1 MPLETL
7 ETLQWLG
14 SKDDEK
20 LELMF
25 EVWAKDIVKQQK
37 RIGGD
42 WSIAFVLSSKKIRD
56 ILRKTLGSEIVFIML
71 QLPKEHYMKRFSKRH
86 GEGGKALV
94 EAIYKMN
101 ILIEPVEPDEENA
114 YNINITEDMSPNDVV
129 QEVLSVV
136 ENSSS
141 IK

>member
-7 ETLQWLG
+7 ETIQWLG
-14 SKDDEK
+14 SKDDEN

-25 EVWAKDIVKQQK
+25 EAWAKHINEQQK
-37 RIGGD
+37 RLGGD
-42 WSIAFVLSSKKIRD
+42 WSIAFVLSTKKIRD
-56 ILRKTLGSEIVFIML
+56 ILRKNLGSEIVFIML

-129 QEVLSVV
+129 QKVLSIV
-136 ENSSS
+136 ENSNS

>member
-1 MPLETL
+1 MPLENL
-7 ETLQWLG
+7 ETMQMLG

-42 WSIAFVLSSKKIRD
+42 WSIAFVLSTKKIRD
-56 ILRKTLGSEIVFIML
+56 ILRKTFGSEIVFIML

-101 ILIEPVEPDEENA
+101 IVVEPMEPDEENA
-114 YNINITEDMSPNDVV
+114 YNITITDEMTPDDVV
-129 QEVLSVV
+129 QEII
-136 ENSSS
+136 S
-141 IK
+141 IVSKL